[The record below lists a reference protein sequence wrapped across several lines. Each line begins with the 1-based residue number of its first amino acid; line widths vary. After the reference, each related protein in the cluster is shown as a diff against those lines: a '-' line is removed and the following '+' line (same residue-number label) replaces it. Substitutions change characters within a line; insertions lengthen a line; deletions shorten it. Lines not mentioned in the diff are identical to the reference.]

1 MSPST
6 TKLVANRKHD
16 YPRRAKFLIDRRDST
31 EGKIPSLLL
40 SRAIVLDRAIN
51 IDQLTLIFRKSLVDP
66 FDPCDLFTKEKEIK

>member
-40 SRAIVLDRAIN
+40 SRAIVLDRAIM
-51 IDQLTLIFRKSLVDP
+51 IDQFFENLSSIPSLAI
-66 FDPCDLFTKEKEIK
+66 CSRTREK

>member
-40 SRAIVLDRAIN
+40 SRAIVLDRAIM
-51 IDQLTLIFRKSLVDP
+51 IDQFFENLSSIPSIPAICSRRRK
-66 FDPCDLFTKEKEIK
+66 K